1 MTGVKWHH
9 IQVLQNVYEVIW
21 DINLDKINV
30 MQLLKVVST
39 IQQNQTQHQVS
50 YQK

>member
-9 IQVLQNVYEVIW
+9 IVLQNVYEVIW

-39 IQQNQTQHQVS
+39 IQQNQTQHQVP